1 MTSQLDLFEQ
11 PPDQHDTEPFALP
24 AAATDPSA
32 LADEA
37 LLAALPYTRLSDLP
51 AIIAE
56 ALARRLPG
64 TVPAVEALARR
75 FMGFSRNCAIPEQA
89 IALDALVAC
98 GGREA
103 AQAVTRL
110 ITRSVIEGPGLPA
123 AVSAA
128 AELDARIPSDALD
141 PLLRHDLPE
150 VRAAACACAGSRSAP
165 LLIELLADLHPQ
177 VACSAACALGRLG
190 YREARPMLTRLLA
203 QSPTPELIEALGLV
217 ADEEA
222 LVLLGRF
229 GRRHPHLKEAVLTAL
244 ESADSPTVATIIASL
259 TRSQT

>member
-11 PPDQHDTEPFALP
+11 RPDQHDTEPFAPP
-24 AAATDPSA
+24 AAPTDPA
-32 LADEA
+32 TLADEA
-37 LLAALPYTRLSDLP
+37 LLADLPYARLSGLP

-64 TVPAVEALARR
+64 TVRALETLARR

-89 IALDALVAC
+89 IALDALVAF
-98 GGREA
+98 GGHEA

-110 ITRSVIEGPGLPA
+110 ISQSVIEGPGVLA

-128 AELDARIPSDALD
+128 AKLHARLPPATLD

-150 VRAAACACAGSRSAP
+150 IRAAASACARSQSAP
-165 LLIELLADLHPQ
+165 LLIDLLSDLHPQ
-177 VACSAACALGRLG
+177 VACSAACTLGRLG
-190 YREARPMLTRLLA
+190 YPEARPMLKRLLA

-222 LVLLGRF
+222 LVLLGRV
-229 GRRHPHLKEAVLTAL
+229 GRRDPHLKEAVLTAL
-244 ESADSPTVATIIASL
+244 ESADSPAAATIIASL
-259 TRSQT
+259 AKS